1 MIWVYS
7 ESVQV
12 VDAVS
17 YVYKEYEIFLTSKS
31 ILIHHV
37 FEENEDLCKKICIQ
51 KLKALNKIIMNLND
65 SIPGRNLK
73 EIVDGV
79 ANMTL
84 SRENIHQLCNNVY
97 LEHNHSNFMN
107 YYLVDLESDSSFFNR
122 LKEQII
128 NKILEAIS
136 KSLVEEMRTRI
147 LANIDSKVKP
157 HFKPKLLE
165 LKFNIFPELFVM
177 ATFSK
182 EHIDVYSESWKTKFA
197 DEMYKTVCM
206 NRTLIESDILSN
218 IETMCTETKKDL
230 QALSKQI
237 NDLRQKIGFP
247 DQEKG
252 TYKLLHQKAFSITCR
267 QRTPVCLYVYFL

>member
-1 MIWVYS
+1 M
-7 ESVQV
+7 
-12 VDAVS
+12 VDAVA
-17 YVYKEYEIFLTSKS
+17 YVFKEYEDFLTSKS

-65 SIPGRNLK
+65 SIPVRNLK

-84 SRENIHQLCNNVY
+84 SHRNIRQLCNDVFF
-97 LEHNHSNFMN
+97 EHHDFNFMN
-107 YYLVDLESDSSFFNR
+107 PCFIDVDSYSSLFDM

-136 KSLVEEMRTRI
+136 KSLVEDIHTRI
-147 LANIDSKVKP
+147 LANIDLKVKP
-157 HFKPKLLE
+157 HLKPKLLD
-165 LKFNIFPELFVM
+165 LKFNIFPELFAM
-177 ATFSK
+177 ATFSR
-182 EHIDVYSESWKTKFA
+182 EHIYVYSEYWKTKFA

-218 IETMCTETKKDL
+218 VETMCTETKKGL
-230 QALSKQI
+230 QAVSKQI